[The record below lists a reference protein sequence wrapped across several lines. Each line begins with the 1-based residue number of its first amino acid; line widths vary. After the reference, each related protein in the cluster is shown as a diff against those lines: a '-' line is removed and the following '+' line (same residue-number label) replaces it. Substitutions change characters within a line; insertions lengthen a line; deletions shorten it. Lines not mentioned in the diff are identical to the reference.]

1 MEFSDY
7 EGPIRETET
16 PLREEL
22 VCPYCGSRDIE
33 LIGDTFVCMKCG
45 SVIKEE
51 VIDFRP
57 ERREFRPE
65 DSLKRRYIAASPI
78 TIVKPIETYIQGD
91 RQGRIVPKDAKTRN
105 TVLAM
110 SILNELASRLHLP
123 RNTRDTVLEYFRRLS
138 GRRAIRRERVAAIV
152 AALVYLASRLTG
164 IPRPLDKVAK
174 VSGVKKK
181 EISKAYRMIRDEL
194 RIAVPVPDPEK
205 FVISFGRELGLS
217 GETISKAIDIIR
229 KAKQKGVSIG
239 RDPAGIAAAALYI
252 ATRLS
257 GEKRTQKAVAGVAGV
272 TEVTVRNR
280 YREIIKLLDLKVGG

>member
-1 MEFSDY
+1 MEHDRFL
-7 EGPIRETET
+7 ETKEEDIH
-16 PLREEL
+16 EEL
-22 VCPYCGSRDIE
+22 ECPYCGSRDIE
-33 LIGDTFVCMKCG
+33 LIGDTLVCMRCG
-45 SVIKEE
+45 SVIREE
-51 VIDFRP
+51 VIDIRP
-57 ERREFRPE
+57 EKREFKPE
-65 DSLKRRYIAASPI
+65 DSLTRRYIPASPI
-78 TIVKPIETYIQGD
+78 TVVKPIETYIQGD
-91 RQGRIVPKDAKTRN
+91 RQSRVVPKDAKTRN

-123 RNTRDTVLEYFRRLS
+123 RTTRDTVLEYFRRLS

-164 IPRPLDKVAK
+164 IPRPLDKVARI
-174 VSGVKKK
+174 SGVRKK

-217 GETISKAIDIIR
+217 GETISRAIDIIR
-229 KAKQKGVSIG
+229 RAKQKGVSIG

-257 GEKRTQKAVAGVAGV
+257 GEKRTQKAVANVAGV

-280 YREIIKLLDLKVGG
+280 YREIIKLLELKVGG

>member
-1 MEFSDY
+1 MSY
-7 EGPIRETET
+7 EEEIVDKPDTEHKHD
-16 PLREEL
+16 EL
-22 VCPYCGSRDIE
+22 VCPYCGSKDIE
-33 LIGDTFVCMKCG
+33 LIGDTYVCMKCG

-51 VIDFRP
+51 VLDFRP

-65 DSLKRRYIAASPI
+65 DSLKRRYIAASPV
-78 TIVKPIETYIQGD
+78 TIVKPIETYIHGD

-110 SILNELASRLHLP
+110 SILNELSSRLHLP

-138 GRRAIRRERVAAIV
+138 SRRAIRRERVAAIV
-152 AALVYLASRLTG
+152 AALVYLGSRLTG

-181 EISKAYRMIRDEL
+181 DISKAYRMIRDEL
-194 RIAVPVPDPEK
+194 KIAVPVPDPEK

-257 GEKRTQKAVAGVAGV
+257 GEKRTQKSVASVAGV

-280 YREIIKLLDLKVGG
+280 YREIIKLLELKIGG

>member
-7 EGPIRETET
+7 EESTRETET

-22 VCPYCGSRDIE
+22 VCPYCGSKDIE

-280 YREIIKLLDLKVGG
+280 YREIIKLLELKVGG